1 MKQVH
6 LVVPYMREQNKD
18 ILLDAYRPMNVIL
31 HPIMFEDEPIE
42 FRESWIFPCVIPMSK
57 KQDFGTMEVQNVK
70 RNWFIEHEP
79 IIDDDYYVAVDDD
92 DMYESGVFDE
102 IKKMDDD
109 IVIISMKR
117 GNQTPKNVTPDRK
130 YPTNTLLAHPDN
142 VKVGDISNQQSFVKG
157 NIFKKYLYDDQEH
170 CADGRLAVRRKDAG
184 EQIAYRPDLFAL
196 FNFYEP
202 GRWEKGLQVSFGVMV
217 NDPLRLN
224 MVLQQSKFPKNTKC
238 HFIKNPESATK
249 GLNFLLDKIAGDGA
263 DVGILT
269 HQDMYYGAGW
279 IDQVKDQLSK
289 LPDNWLC
296 AGIIGKDMQGRIA
309 GQFHDMRIPLD
320 FNTKHIHKFP
330 QPACCFDECCLIFN
344 MKKGFRFEES
354 FEGFDL
360 YGTLCVLEAWEAGC
374 SAWVIDAYA
383 QHYCMR
389 SFGWYPS
396 DLFIENYKMLYDKY
410 KNIRVD
416 STALGLPPDGELI
429 FETSAAIGE
438 EKKVA

>member
-1 MKQVH
+1 
-6 LVVPYMREQNKD
+6 
-18 ILLDAYRPMNVIL
+18 
-31 HPIMFEDEPIE
+31 
-42 FRESWIFPCVIPMSK
+42 
-57 KQDFGTMEVQNVK
+57 
-70 RNWFIEHEP
+70 
-79 IIDDDYYVAVDDD
+79 
-92 DMYESGVFDE
+92 
-102 IKKMDDD
+102 
-109 IVIISMKR
+109 
-117 GNQTPKNVTPDRK
+117 
-130 YPTNTLLAHPDN
+130 
-142 VKVGDISNQQSFVKG
+142 
-157 NIFKKYLYDDQEH
+157 
-170 CADGRLAVRRKDAG
+170 
-184 EQIAYRPDLFAL
+184 
-196 FNFYEP
+196 
-202 GRWEKGLQVSFGVMV
+202 
-217 NDPLRLN
+217 
-224 MVLQQSKFPKNTKC
+224 
-238 HFIKNPESATK
+238 
-249 GLNFLLDKIAGDGA
+249 
-263 DVGILT
+263 
-269 HQDMYYGAGW
+269 MYYGAGW

-289 LPDNWLC
+289 LPDNWVV

-320 FNTKHIHKFP
+320 FNTKHIHEFP

-389 SFGWYPS
+389 SFEWYPD
-396 DLFIENYKMLYDKY
+396 DLFVQNFKRLYERF

>member
-1 MKQVH
+1 MKNIH
-6 LVVPYMREQNKD
+6 LIMPFMRHENKEKL
-18 ILLDAYRPMNVIL
+18 IEAYRPMSVIL
-31 HPIMFEDEPIE
+31 HPIMFLNELTAFKEE
-42 FRESWIFPCVIPMSK
+42 LWIKPFIIPMDSK
-57 KQDFGTMEVQNVK
+57 DCKVMMPGNFK
-70 RNWFIEHEP
+70 RNWFIKNCP
-79 IIDDDYYVAVDDD
+79 ISDDDYYVTVDDD
-92 DMYESGVFDE
+92 DMYEPNVFDE
-102 IKKMDDD
+102 TRKMDDD

-117 GNQTPKNVTPDRK
+117 GYQIPRDTPQIRR
-130 YPTNTLLAHPDN
+130 YPTTTLIASPEN
-142 VKVGDISNQQSFVKG
+142 IRVGEISAQQSFVKG
-157 NIFKKYLYDDQEH
+157 KIFKGHFFNEEYHCWDGEMAIHHKEDD
-170 CADGRLAVRRKDAG
+170 
-184 EQIAYRPDLFAL
+184 EQIAYRPDLFVL

-202 GRWEKGLQVSFGVMV
+202 GRWEKGLDISFGVMV

-224 MVLQQSKFPKNTKC
+224 MVLQQSKFPKKTKC

-249 GLNFLLDKIAGDGA
+249 GLNFLLDKIDADGA

-320 FNTKHIHKFP
+320 FNTKHIHEFP

-360 YGTLCVLEAWEAGC
+360 YGTLCVLKAWEMGG

-389 SFGWYPS
+389 SFEWYPD
-396 DLFIENYKMLYDKY
+396 DLFVQNFKRLYERF

-438 EKKVA
+438 GKKVA